1 MERDRAKKAEGGGY
15 ERGRDLE
22 RDEKVLPHKF
32 SFLFPFSFLSLS
44 QFLPFFIGRL
54 YFEMQM

>member
-1 MERDRAKKAEGGGY
+1 MERDRALRAEGGGY

-32 SFLFPFSFLSLS
+32 SFLFPFSLSISSFL
-44 QFLPFFIGRL
+44 
-54 YFEMQM
+54 